1 MGQELKCLPHIRH
14 GVPMFICSHPILNCN
29 LNSLRKIII
38 THPMNQSLT
47 KPRLFVLSS
56 MSMKELTKKLKPTMT
71 FPLAIPIVSSSP
83 TCESSLRVNE
93 TKQKCIPLQVT
104 LWFVEPLFDNVGL
117 LLMSQALGIHDT
129 KCALSLNPKFD
140 VPNPNLENNVKR
152 IWQ

>member
-1 MGQELKCLPHIRH
+1 
-14 GVPMFICSHPILNCN
+14 
-29 LNSLRKIII
+29 
-38 THPMNQSLT
+38 
-47 KPRLFVLSS
+47 
-56 MSMKELTKKLKPTMT
+56 MT

-83 TCESSLRVNE
+83 TCESSLKVDE
-93 TKQKCIPLQVT
+93 TKQKCIPFQIT
-104 LWFVEPLFDNVGL
+104 LWFVEPFFDNIGL